1 MASATITLTG
11 EGLEDLN
18 GVELQISIEAIVNV
32 DAKTARK
39 QATAW
44 LVSEVG
50 NMLMAGPPRLVISRT
65 TVWRLPALLT
75 SSEQGIIGEVGT
87 VDVDASTGQTLV
99 NSQLRTQILDNVHH
113 LVSSAP
119 SSAG

>member
-1 MASATITLTG
+1 MTNATITLSG

-18 GVELQISIEAIVNV
+18 GVDLQISVEAVVNV

-39 QATAW
+39 AATAW
-44 LVSEVG
+44 LASEVG
-50 NMLMAGPPRLVISRT
+50 NMLLAGKPQLVISRI

-87 VDVDASTGQTLV
+87 VDVDASTGQVLV
-99 NSQLRTQILDNVHH
+99 NNRLRTQILDNVHQ
-113 LVSSAP
+113 LVSPLQA
-119 SSAG
+119 